1 MLKKSNLLIAAA
13 LFALSISTF
22 GQKTLEKSYHTWTKD
37 EALKILNGQPFSD
50 KYQSENG
57 VAAVAGQVAAADQA
71 DQRIGSGPQFRT
83 SRTLGPAPVVIRLQ
97 SSLPLRQAI
106 VRLQEIQAGYDKMSE
121 DDRKKF
127 DGKVAEML
135 NCKICTNYYVVT
147 MFKFKNSGMGV
158 VDHGLFQDV
167 KPEDMKGKVW
177 LENDKGERRDVEQ
190 FTPANGAG
198 DLAVFFFRRFDESGK
213 LLVTPENKSFK
224 IAFSTDLRNSRT
236 IQDGGLVP
244 SAFEFKV
251 SKMIVNEQ
259 VAF

>member
-1 MLKKSNLLIAAA
+1 MLKKSNLLVAAA

-22 GQKTLEKSYHTWTKD
+22 GQKNLEKSYHTWTKE

-50 KYQSENG
+50 KYQSEAG
-57 VAAVAGQVAAADQA
+57 VAGVARQVAAADQEE
-71 DQRIGSGPQFRT
+71 QRIGSGPQFRT
-83 SRTLGPAPVVIRLQ
+83 SRTLGPAPIVVRLQ

-127 DGKVAEML
+127 DNSVAEML
-135 NCKICTNYYVVT
+135 NCKLCTNYYVVT
-147 MFKFKNSGMGV
+147 MYKFKNSAMGV
-158 VDHGLFQDV
+158 VDQGLFQGV
-167 KPEDMKGKVW
+167 KPEDMKGKIW
-177 LENDKGERRDVEQ
+177 LENDKGERRPVEQ

-213 LLVTPENKSFK
+213 PLLTPENKSFK
-224 IAFSTDLRNSRT
+224 LTFATELRSSRT
-236 IQDGGLVP
+236 IQDSSLLP
-244 SAFEFKV
+244 TAFEFKV
-251 SKMIVNEQ
+251 AKMIVNDQ